1 MKKHLLALIIIAFG
15 AVFGAS
21 AQTEA
26 ADSTE
31 AVELRDVVVSA
42 SSIVNTATGYRV
54 TLAGQDIVTA
64 KSTTEVLKFLP
75 NLSVEQGIIKIN
87 GLTASEITVNGRKIY
102 DRSELER
109 LSAEMIQSVEV
120 KYNPSAKTITN
131 SAGGTIAIKLKPLV
145 KSGYYG
151 NVFGGGGYAR
161 RQGIYDAYLGGSIY
175 AKVGKLNVYESTYL
189 SGKDFKEWSTQRIEN
204 IATGAKESTENA
216 RDNLRSGS
224 ITNTLALNYD
234 INQSHTIG
242 VSWRTKYHKAKSTYT
257 DTDDKSLMMRS
268 PNRSSSNVVSINYT
282 GTLTEKGDALQINA
296 DWMNRHATTRQLFF
310 KSAGSD
316 LSQHSVSNLCE
327 ANADYSHPFGKK
339 HSLNAGL
346 TYRWT
351 QVVQDEFML
360 TSAPAG
366 QSTVKVTAQTPQP
379 YASMQGSFG
388 RMRYYAALNWQ
399 ENSLKVGAEK
409 TYRQNA
415 VNPNLQL
422 SLPFGAN
429 DKHRAS
435 ISYSHTLDNIPY
447 DAITE
452 RKIWTDPYS
461 YSVGNRNLKAS
472 RGQYISANLSLWN
485 SSLGFSASFNH
496 TSNDVNWLSFN
507 DESNPMVTY
516 TKPFNIGASNYYS
529 FRVQFMRR
537 LFGVW
542 TLNGF
547 ARLGISPENQTIAGT
562 HYGKTRLRQYYS
574 INNSLNFNNWGAG
587 LGYWIEPTFNSFDRT
602 YHTVYQLDLRLY
614 KLFLN
619 KTLQVVLDIRPLEQ
633 RRRLDRRTSDRLIS
647 MRYTTPIETV
657 DLQVAWFFNGGKKD
671 IKVNVKKSSLEYRE
685 TRDMR

>member
-1 MKKHLLALIIIAFG
+1 MYKYFIIAVIVALG
-15 AVFGAS
+15 SGLDAA

-26 ADSTE
+26 ADSTD

-64 KSTTEVLKFLP
+64 KSATEVLKFLP

-120 KYNPSAKTITN
+120 KYTPSAKTITN
-131 SAGGTIAIKLKPLV
+131 SAGGTIAIKLKPLL
-145 KSGYYG
+145 KNGFYG
-151 NVFGGGGYAR
+151 NVYGGGGYAR
-161 RQGIYDAYLGGSIY
+161 RQGLYNAYLGGSIY
-175 AKVGKLNVYESTYL
+175 AKVGRLNVYESTYL
-189 SGKDFKEWSTQRIEN
+189 SGMDFKEWSTQHIEDL
-204 IATGAKESTENA
+204 ATGTKESTENA
-216 RDNLRSGS
+216 RENLRSGG

-234 INQSHTIG
+234 IHPSHTIG
-242 VSWRTKYHKAKSTYT
+242 VSWRTNYNKAKSSHI

-268 PNRSSSNVVSINYT
+268 PNRSSSNVASINYT
-282 GTLTEKGDALQINA
+282 GILTEKGDALQINA
-296 DWMNRHATTRQLFF
+296 DWMNRHTTTHQLFF
-310 KSAGSD
+310 KSNGSD
-316 LSQHSVSNLCE
+316 LSQHGVSNLCE
-327 ANADYSHPFGKK
+327 ANADYSLPFGEK

-351 QVVQDEFML
+351 QVIQDEYLL
-360 TSAPAG
+360 TNTPTE

-388 RMRYYAALNWQ
+388 RLRYYAALNWQ
-399 ENSLKVGAEK
+399 ENSLKVGSEK

-415 VNPNLQL
+415 VNPTLQL

-435 ISYSHTLDNIPY
+435 ISYSHTLDNVPY

-452 RKIWTDPYS
+452 TKIWTDPYS

-472 RGQYISANLSLWN
+472 RDQNIFANLSLWN
-485 SSLGFSASFNH
+485 NSLGLSASFNH

-516 TKPFNIGASNYYS
+516 TKPFNIGGSNFYS

-537 LFGVW
+537 FFGVW

-547 ARLGISPENQTIAGT
+547 ARLEISPENQTIAGT

-614 KLFLN
+614 KIFLN

-647 MRYTTPIETV
+647 IRYTTPIETV
-657 DLQVAWFFNGGKKD
+657 KLQVAWFFSGGKKD
-671 IKVNVKKSSLEYRE
+671 IKVNVKKSSLEYTE
-685 TRDMR
+685 TRDAR